1 MRRNVS
7 TFIAKYGAKI
17 PRKCKDPRTFTIP
30 CTIGNNSFDNAMLDL
45 GASINV
51 MPLFVFTSLSLGPL
65 RTTSIGIQLANRSTV
80 HPTRLVEDVFV
91 QVEGLIFPAD
101 FTF

>member
-17 PRKCKDPRTFTIP
+17 PRNCKDPRTFTIP

-45 GASINV
+45 GASIN
-51 MPLFVFTSLSLGPL
+51 
-65 RTTSIGIQLANRSTV
+65 
-80 HPTRLVEDVFV
+80 RLIM
-91 QVEGLIFPAD
+91 LCL
-101 FTF
+101 T